1 MSKCTIE
8 YIEKRLDE
16 FKSSGQVPG
25 IVVSNLVDKL
35 EKRLEKQT
43 ITKKQLESI
52 LSEVVMN
59 YKFAQVDPGAAVGTI
74 AAQSIGEPGT
84 QMTLRTFHFAGVA
97 EMNVTLGLPRLI
109 EIVDARKNPSTP
121 IMTIYLAEDYAT
133 NEEKA
138 REVAQQIELTKI
150 ENIASSVDIDLWE
163 NAIEVNLDLDLLK
176 NKNITIEEV
185 QDRLQYRRKN
195 EVEIIDGYKLI
206 IKQDESELSSLQRLR
221 EKIRDIAIKGLK
233 GIKRVIIRKE
243 ANVGESGEYVIY
255 SEGSNFMQVL
265 RIPGVD
271 PKRTYTTHLHEIAE
285 TLGIEAARNS
295 IIRESRKVLTEQG
308 LDVDDRH
315 IMLVADL
322 MTSSGEI
329 RQIGRHGI
337 SGEKNSVIARAS
349 FEVTV
354 KHLLQAATRGEVDN
368 LTGITENVVVGQ
380 MISLGTGVVDIGIT
394 PNYREFSTEE
404 PEPVPEIV
412 AEEN

>member
-1 MSKCTIE
+1 MKTIP
-8 YIEKRLDE
+8 K
-16 FKSSGQVPG
+16 V
-25 IVVSNLVDKL
+25 
-35 EKRLEKQT
+35 
-43 ITKKQLESI
+43 
-52 LSEVVMN
+52 
-59 YKFAQVDPGAAVGTI
+59 
-74 AAQSIGEPGT
+74 
-84 QMTLRTFHFAGVA
+84 
-97 EMNVTLGLPRLI
+97 
-109 EIVDARKNPSTP
+109 
-121 IMTIYLAEDYAT
+121 ED
-133 NEEKA
+133 
-138 REVAQQIELTKI
+138 V
-150 ENIASSVDIDLWE
+150 ASSVDIDLWE
-163 NAIEVNLDLDLLK
+163 NAIQVNLNLDIMK
-176 NKNITIEEV
+176 NKNIKIEEV
-185 QDRLQYRRKN
+185 KDRLQYRRKN
-195 EVEIIDGYKLI
+195 DVEIVDGYKLI
-206 IKQDESELSSLQRLR
+206 VKQDEKDLSSLQRLR

-233 GIKRVIIRKE
+233 GIRRVIIR
-243 ANVGESGEYVIY
+243 NDPNIGEDGEYVIY

-271 PKRTYTTHLHEIAE
+271 PKRTYTTHLHEVAE

-354 KHLLQAATRGEVDN
+354 KHLLQAATRGEIDN

-404 PEPVPEIV
+404 PETIPEIV

>member
-8 YIEKRLDE
+8 FIEKRLDE
-16 FKSSGQVPG
+16 FRTSEQVPG
-25 IVVSNLVDKL
+25 VIVSDLLDKI
-35 EKRLEKQT
+35 EERLETQT
-43 ITKKQLESI
+43 ITKKQLEDI

-138 REVAQQIELTKI
+138 REVAQQIELTKV

-163 NAIEVNLDLDLLK
+163 KAIEVNLDLDIMK
-176 NKNITIEEV
+176 KKNIAVEAV

-206 IKQDESELSSLQRLR
+206 VKQDESELSSLQRLR

-233 GIKRVIIRKE
+233 GVKRVIIRNE
-243 ANVGESGEYVIY
+243 TNIGENGEYVIY

-380 MISLGTGVVDIGIT
+380 MISLGTGLVDIGIT